1 MNCWSNTI
9 LSVDTESIVIPSG
22 VCNDAVIHEI
32 DLSNY
37 RKMRS
42 LHIGSSSYASVRE
55 LKLVGFL
62 NLETVVI
69 GANSFLFKGGGF
81 YLQNCPRV
89 REVMVGSL
97 TFMNC
102 THVLFE
108 SGIVGLQ

>member
-1 MNCWSNTI
+1 M
-9 LSVDTESIVIPSG
+9 IPSG
-22 VCNDAVIHEI
+22 VCNDVAIHEI

-42 LHIGSSSYASVRE
+42 LHIGSSTYTSVRE

-89 REVMVGSL
+89 REVRVGDLS
-97 TFMNC
+97 FMNC
-102 THVLFE
+102 TQVLFE
-108 SGIVGLQ
+108 SRIVRMK

>member
-1 MNCWSNTI
+1 M
-9 LSVDTESIVIPSG
+9 IPSG
-22 VCNDAVIHEI
+22 VCNDVVIHEI

-42 LHIGSSSYASVRE
+42 LHIGSSSYASVRK

-69 GANSFLFKGGGF
+69 GANSFLFKGGEF

-97 TFMNC
+97 TFVNC

>member
-1 MNCWSNTI
+1 M
-9 LSVDTESIVIPSG
+9 IPSG
-22 VCNDAVIHEI
+22 VCNDAAIHEI
-32 DLSNY
+32 DLSHY

-62 NLETVVI
+62 YLETVVI

-89 REVMVGSL
+89 REVTVGGLS
-97 TFMNC
+97 FMNC
-102 THVLFE
+102 TFVLFE
-108 SGIVGLQ
+108 SGIVRLK